1 MIRQYAVINLAV
13 LIIVVIINAL
23 ANTLPLNNL
32 TTGQLS
38 ERVNVLFTP
47 AGYVFSIW
55 SLIYLTLFLWAIRG
69 LYTRRGADLEAISRI
84 GFLFAWSGLFN
95 VLWLFLFHFEFYIL
109 TIIPMA
115 ALLVTLSFIYYHI
128 DRTEGVTLWTKLPF
142 SIYIGWISVATIVN
156 IGIFFNSTGLQN
168 GFIFSNVTWTVL
180 VLFAGGAIAY
190 AFMKIFRDAVYALVF
205 VWAFIGIAVERTG
218 EYFSIAFFAA
228 LVGTALLAYI
238 VYYVF
243 HNRKVLEFEA

>member
-1 MIRQYAVINLAV
+1 MIRQFAVINLAV
-13 LIIVVIINAL
+13 LLVVITINVL

-55 SLIYLTLFLWAIRG
+55 SLIYLTLFLWAVRG

-95 VLWLFLFHFEFYIL
+95 VLWLFLFHFEFYVL
-109 TIIPMA
+109 TLFPMVALLTTIIFM
-115 ALLVTLSFIYYHI
+115 YYHV
-128 DRTEGVTLWTKLPF
+128 DRTEGVTIWTKLPF
-142 SIYIGWISVATIVN
+142 SIYLGWVSVATIVN
-156 IGIFFNSTGLQN
+156 IGIFFNSIGLN
-168 GFIFSNVTWTVL
+168 EGFIFSNITWTVL
-180 VLFAGGAIAY
+180 VLFVGGGIAY
-190 AFMKIFRDAVYALVF
+190 AFTRIFRDAVYGLVF
-205 VWAFIGIAVERTG
+205 VWAFLGIAVERTG
-218 EYFSIAFFAA
+218 ESIVIAFFAA

-238 VYYVF
+238 VYYVYTT
-243 HNRKVLEFEA
+243 KKMLEFEA